1 MSATTNAIP
10 LERKWHWPLQ
20 DLFGDL
26 RVRNGIKVGIAGVLA
41 LLVTQVLRLPHDSW
55 AILTVLVMTT
65 SQYVG
70 SMAIKAVMR
79 VAGTIGGA
87 ILAVWLLGNYASTP
101 AIFLPLLFLVMAI
114 SSYKFGQVGSRQVPY
129 AYFLLGLT
137 TLTVVTNGVTDP
149 AQAWQIGLDRAE
161 EILVG
166 IMSSLLVTS
175 VLWPR
180 YAREEFAEAGR
191 AALKTVNQ

>member
-1 MSATTNAIP
+1 MTISDSKPFTFHLSRIPPSSSDPMSAKTNAIP

-26 RVRNGIKVGIAGVLA
+26 RERNGIKVGISGGVA

-70 SMAIKAVMR
+70 SMAIKAVIR

-87 ILAVWLLGNYASTP
+87 IFGGWLLGNYASTP
-101 AIFLPLLFLVMAI
+101 GTFLPLHFLVIASMNF
-114 SSYKFGQVGSRQVPY
+114 KCGS
-129 AYFLLGLT
+129 GC
-137 TLTVVTNGVTDP
+137 
-149 AQAWQIGLDRAE
+149 
-161 EILVG
+161 
-166 IMSSLLVTS
+166 
-175 VLWPR
+175 
-180 YAREEFAEAGR
+180 
-191 AALKTVNQ
+191 